1 MGKKFSEVYSC
12 ASLCRLAFFLC
23 GTPGGAAKLRMN
35 SLEGILTV
43 GELLHS
49 GVAEYLNTSW

>member
-12 ASLCRLAFFLC
+12 AFFLC

-49 GVAEYLNTSW
+49 GVAEHLNTSW